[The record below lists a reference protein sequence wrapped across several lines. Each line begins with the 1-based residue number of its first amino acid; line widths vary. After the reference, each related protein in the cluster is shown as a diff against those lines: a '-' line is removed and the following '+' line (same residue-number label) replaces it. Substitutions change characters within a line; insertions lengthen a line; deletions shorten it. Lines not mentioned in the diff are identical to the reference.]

1 MLKEPSLVHIIRTGR
16 LSVGLVSSLSSSGGS
31 NHFLDRCTSM
41 SRSPKRRN
49 EGTRLPRQM
58 MGRKQNSGPAIQNS
72 DDTIIGELHSRSV
85 PRGPKEPTEKKPASV
100 CFYVYSPA
108 TPARNLRESFREGV
122 QSLCL
127 RTKYSAPSSFFLLR
141 SVEVEIEAR
150 HSLSPEPLTP
160 PGLSTQE
167 PGPFS
172 LLSHM
177 HCIYASA

>member
-1 MLKEPSLVHIIRTGR
+1 MKWSRVSFSEHGAQLKFDETDKDEIKENDHERAPSPSMLKEPSLVHIIRTGR
-16 LSVGLVSSLSSSGGS
+16 LSVSLASSLSSSGGS
-31 NHFLDRCTSM
+31 NHFLNRCTSM

-100 CFYVYSPA
+100 CFHEYSPA
-108 TPARNLRESFREGV
+108 APARNLRENFREGV

-127 RTKYSAPSSFFLLR
+127 
-141 SVEVEIEAR
+141 
-150 HSLSPEPLTP
+150 
-160 PGLSTQE
+160 
-167 PGPFS
+167 
-172 LLSHM
+172 
-177 HCIYASA
+177 